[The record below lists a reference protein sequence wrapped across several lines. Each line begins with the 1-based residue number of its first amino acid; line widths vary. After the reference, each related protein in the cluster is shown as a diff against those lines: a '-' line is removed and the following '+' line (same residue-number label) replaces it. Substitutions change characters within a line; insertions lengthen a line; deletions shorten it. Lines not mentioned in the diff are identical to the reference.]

1 MVGTSTGDPMAAA
14 DSKKL
19 VRLDRQKAALK
30 AFREAG
36 DKGLTRKKLAAAIGS
51 KSLRTPDRTLDVLR
65 DAGAKFDYKTD
76 PRSREKI
83 FVMTKGPKWDET
95 ISKETRL
102 ALRVA
107 AMALGHGGNATL
119 EKQLETLEQIA
130 DKSLTDKDRK
140 FFDRLRANIRVTGGV
155 AERAGDGQ
163 LAILDK
169 VFTAFAAEIPRQ
181 MEVEYT
187 KPGATSPRTIVFSP
201 YCLTQDLI
209 SGGTYIL
216 GEEVAKREIK
226 QLRISRIRSVKVL
239 DRPVIHLKLAEL
251 QRAAEYQIG
260 GWVTSAAPFE
270 VKLRVKGGNWIQSM
284 EDAHPDFPGFN
295 IDHKVGFAIVTFQAN
310 ATKGLIRWI
319 LQMGP
324 LGEVLEPEALR
335 SEVAKTVEEM
345 AGLYR

>member
-1 MVGTSTGDPMAAA
+1 MAAA
-14 DSKKL
+14 DTNKL
-19 VRLDRQKAALK
+19 VSLERQKAALK

-36 DKGLTRKKLAAAIGS
+36 DKGLTRKKLAAAIGCV
-51 KSLRTPDRTLDVLR
+51 SLRTPDRTLDVLR
-65 DAGAKFDYKTD
+65 NAGAKFEEKTD
-76 PRSREKI
+76 GKTREKV

-155 AERAGDGQ
+155 AEKAGDGQ

-169 VFTAFAAEIPRQ
+169 IFTAFAAEIPRQ
-181 MEVEYT
+181 VEVEYT
-187 KPGATSPRTIVFSP
+187 KAGATSPRTIVFSP

-209 SGGTYIL
+209 SGGTFIL

-226 QLRISRIRSVKVL
+226 QLRVSRIKSLKVL
-239 DRPVIHLKLAEL
+239 DRPVIHLRTNEL
-251 QRAAEYQIG
+251 ERAAMHQIG
-260 GWVTSAAPFE
+260 GWAQIDAPFE
-270 VKLRVKGGNWIQSM
+270 VKLRVKGASWIQAM
-284 EDAHPDFPGFN
+284 EEARPDFPGFN
-295 IDHKVGFAIVTFQAN
+295 LDRKAGFAIVTFQAN
-310 ATKGLIRWI
+310 APEGLIRWI
-319 LQMGP
+319 LQMGTSA
-324 LGEVLEPEALR
+324 EVLEPASLR
-335 SEVAKTVEEM
+335 SKVAAAIEEM
-345 AGLYR
+345 AGMYR

>member
-1 MVGTSTGDPMAAA
+1 MAAA
-14 DSKKL
+14 DTNKL
-19 VRLDRQKAALK
+19 VSLERQKAALK

-36 DKGLTRKKLAAAIGS
+36 DKGLTRKKLATAIGCV
-51 KSLRTPDRTLDVLR
+51 SLRTPDRTLDVLR
-65 DAGAKFDYKTD
+65 KAGAKFEEKTD
-76 PRSREKI
+76 GKTREKV

-155 AERAGDGQ
+155 AEKAGDGQ

-169 VFTAFAAEIPRQ
+169 IFTAFAAEIPRQ
-181 MEVEYT
+181 VEVEYT
-187 KPGATSPRTIVFSP
+187 KAGATSPRTIVFSP

-209 SGGTYIL
+209 SGGTFIL

-226 QLRISRIRSVKVL
+226 QLRVSRIKSLKVL
-239 DRPVIHLKLAEL
+239 DRPVIHLRTNEL
-251 QRAAEYQIG
+251 ERAAMHQIG
-260 GWVTSAAPFE
+260 GWAQIDTPFE
-270 VKLRVKGGNWIQSM
+270 VKLRVKGASWIQAM
-284 EDAHPDFPGFN
+284 EEARPDFPGFT
-295 IDHKVGFAIVTFQAN
+295 IDRKAGFAIATFQAN
-310 ATKGLIRWI
+310 APEGLIRWI

-324 LGEVLEPEALR
+324 SAEVLEPESLR
-335 SEVAKTVEEM
+335 RDVAKAVDEM
-345 AGLYR
+345 ASLYR

>member
-1 MVGTSTGDPMAAA
+1 MAAA
-14 DSKKL
+14 VTKKL
-19 VRLDRQKAALK
+19 VSLERQKAALK
-30 AFREAG
+30 AFRDAG
-36 DKGLTRKKLAAAIGS
+36 DKGLTRKKLATAIGS

-65 DAGAKFDYKTD
+65 EAGAKFDEKTE
-76 PRSREKI
+76 PRTRQKV
-83 FVMTKGPKWDET
+83 FVMTKGPRWDET

-107 AMALGHGGNATL
+107 AMALGHGGNSTL

-130 DKSLTDKDRK
+130 DKSLTDRDRK

-155 AERAGDGQ
+155 AEKAGDSQ

-187 KPGATSPRTIVFSP
+187 KPGTTSPRTIVFSP

-239 DRPVIHLKLAEL
+239 DRPVIHLRMAEL

-260 GWVTSAAPFE
+260 GWVSSAAPFE
-270 VKLRVKGGNWIQSM
+270 VKLRVEGVNWIQSM
-284 EDAHPDFPGFN
+284 EDAHPDFPGFT
-295 IDHKVGFAIVTFQAN
+295 IDRKSGFAILTFQAN
-310 ATKGLIRWI
+310 ALEGLIRWI

-324 LGEVLEPEALR
+324 LAEVLEPEALR
-335 SEVAKTVEEM
+335 SDVAKAVEEM

>member
-1 MVGTSTGDPMAAA
+1 MAAPVT
-14 DSKKL
+14 KKL
-19 VRLDRQKAALK
+19 VRLERQKAALK

-36 DKGLTRKKLAAAIGS
+36 DKGLTRKKLATAIGS

-65 DAGAKFDYKTD
+65 EAGAKFDEKTE
-76 PRSREKI
+76 PGTRQKVFI
-83 FVMTKGPKWDET
+83 MTKGPRWDET

-119 EKQLETLEQIA
+119 EKQLEALEQIA

-155 AERAGDGQ
+155 AEKAGNSQ
-163 LAILDK
+163 LAIMDK
-169 VFTAFAAEIPRQ
+169 IFTAFAAEIPRQ
-181 MEVEYT
+181 VEVEYT
-187 KPGATSPRTIVFSP
+187 KAGATSPRTIVFSP

-216 GEEVAKREIK
+216 GEEVAKREVK
-226 QLRISRIRSVKVL
+226 QLRISRIQSVKVL
-239 DRPVIHLKLAEL
+239 DRPVIHLKIAEL

-260 GWVTSAAPFE
+260 GWVTSEAPYE
-270 VKLRVKGGNWIQSM
+270 VKLRVEGDHWLQAM
-284 EDAHPDFPGFN
+284 EEAHPDFPGFN
-295 IDHKVGFAIVTFQAN
+295 IDRKFDSKRKIDFAIVTFQAN
-310 ATKGLIRWI
+310 APEGLIRWI

-324 LGEVLEPEALR
+324 LAEVLEPESLR
-335 SEVAKTVEEM
+335 SKVAKAVEEM